1 MKSTKKSN
9 VVETGPLVVGLV
21 AGLVEYGTDPLPPSQ
36 PPYPTNDYG
45 YESASSQRRRRRSR
59 GRGADDHSPS
69 GSDTGK
75 KRSRSRIRDMAA
87 AAVGTG
93 AAAIGIKEYKKKKD
107 AEKEREDEAARRAR
121 ERSLSRDYS
130 RDRSRRRDEGR
141 RRYEE
146 ESNSNPHYDDYSR
159 PPSPPH
165 ASGGAYY
172 PTPTGSGFSQNQSVN
187 DPYPPYSPHAYT
199 GFPPPQPGGPPT
211 ASGAAGGFPTPTPGG
226 PPLSYQGGPPPIGG
240 GPPPAGGRLGP
251 DHVSDDTF
259 HTTTPKD
266 SVSRNAAPPIA
277 TREGAWFEGAVASA
291 TRKTVGVNFIVP
303 GSDEVCGRN
312 VYGCVHICYEIRHMG
327 SLVA

>member
-1 MKSTKKSN
+1 
-9 VVETGPLVVGLV
+9 
-21 AGLVEYGTDPLPPSQ
+21 
-36 PPYPTNDYG
+36 
-45 YESASSQRRRRRSR
+45 
-59 GRGADDHSPS
+59 
-69 GSDTGK
+69 
-75 KRSRSRIRDMAA
+75 MAA

-130 RDRSRRRDEGR
+130 RDRSRRRDEDR

-187 DPYPPYSPHAYT
+187 DPRAGHRLLQELREASRRQPQADLRCRIQAGLPPSAVAR
-199 GFPPPQPGGPPT
+199 PQQ
-211 ASGAAGGFPTPTPGG
+211 AAD
-226 PPLSYQGGPPPIGG
+226 LALI
-240 GPPPAGGRLGP
+240 
-251 DHVSDDTF
+251 
-259 HTTTPKD
+259 
-266 SVSRNAAPPIA
+266 I
-277 TREGAWFEGAVASA
+277 WFEGAVASA